1 MEINSTIKNRF
12 VKDNSFNIPTVQSP
26 YFEYFLD
33 LYEEEYKTKSK
44 FIQFK
49 KILEYFDGEENYLDF
64 MAKLNE
70 YIINKIKN
78 SEEYELLNS
87 YDLSDFKTSLKI
99 QKQNLYIEENDNKNF
114 ISIDMIKANYSV
126 FNFLSKDL
134 NNKDSIFTNDFDTFL
149 KEQTEDFLKIYE
161 YSNEQINNLIEYI
174 SSLKQLRQV
183 IFGNIN
189 PKRQQ
194 AIQLAITNNLANTIL
209 EKINNLTVINT
220 TSDEILIKPNENKN
234 IIELQNQINSLINKL
249 NLNIFR
255 VESFTL
261 NKIKYLKSD
270 NGYIKNFIKPNKN
283 KEFKAVPS
291 FLFAQVY
298 KIENNIEL
306 NDYDKVFWYEGQV
319 AFFDKFINEI
329 SLKKNKLKL

>member
-1 MEINSTIKNRF
+1 
-12 VKDNSFNIPTVQSP
+12 
-26 YFEYFLD
+26 
-33 LYEEEYKTKSK
+33 
-44 FIQFK
+44 
-49 KILEYFDGEENYLDF
+49 